1 MSRLF
6 KVQSFAVLLVVPSI
20 AAAQIAPGQSGI
32 STEQSYS
39 GRTALD
45 DLDAFGECF
54 ASHQTNDATRL
65 VSTPPGSAD
74 EARVYKALFSKE
86 QGCLGDLNWL
96 SVPWQ
101 YVRGAV
107 GEGFYARA
115 VAVPAELALPRDLPP
130 EKVQSVMDA
139 ATCYAG
145 RHPDDAR
152 ALVDKTKP
160 STKEEMAAFDAH
172 WPDFEACLPPNMPAN
187 YKFDTVLLRYRIAEA
202 LWRQG
207 WAQGK

>member
-1 MSRLF
+1 MSKLFRL
-6 KVQSFAVLLVVPSI
+6 QSFFVLLAVPSM
-20 AAAQIAPGQSGI
+20 ALAQIAPGHSGI
-32 STEQSYS
+32 STEQTYS
-39 GRTALD
+39 GRGAFD
-45 DLDAFGECF
+45 DLNAFGRCF
-54 ASHQTNDATRL
+54 AVQQTKDATRL
-65 VSTPPGSAD
+65 ISTPPGSAD

-107 GEGFYARA
+107 GEGFYARGA
-115 VAVPAELALPRDLPP
+115 PVPPDLALPRDLAP

-139 ATCYAG
+139 ATCYVG

-152 ALVDKTKP
+152 TLIDSTKP
-160 STKEEMAAFDAH
+160 ATKEEMAAFDAH
-172 WPDFEACLPPNMPAN
+172 WTELEACLPPNMPAG

-202 LWRQG
+202 LWREG
-207 WAQGK
+207 WTHR